1 MLARRDLLEFQYVIV
16 VVGPNHDQILQQIAA
31 MLLHQKYE
39 SLVKIAFNVENKSAP
54 FGVRLLGVFVFVE
67 GGDGVEDR
75 INDRRR
81 FAGADCAEGNN
92 VCEESLFVEGH
103 SAEVDLQF
111 LNPLPGLGDGPV
123 VFDRQ
128 LGGDQ
133 AAQAN
138 REQPQGGLRDNETP
152 RHPQGGRL
160 QQAGQDPNNRRAQRQ
175 QRDCLRRVGP
185 VPALGNLARQCACD
199 FRQHP
204 PLYCCRIRFA
214 PIDLICFFSAGALT
228 VEQVRRTAARAG
240 QQLSHTLRSSR
251 PSLICRSKAWRPF
264 LT

>member
-1 MLARRDLLEFQYVIV
+1 MLARRDLLEFQQVIV
-16 VVGPNHDQILQQIAA
+16 VVRPDDDQVLQEVAA
-31 MLLHQKYE
+31 VLLHHKDE
-39 SLVKIAFNVENKSAP
+39 RLVKVSFRVEHEPAP
-54 FGVRLLGVFVFVE
+54 FGVRLSGVFVFVE

-103 SAEVDLQF
+103 SAQIDCQF
-111 LNPLPGLGDGPV
+111 LYPLPELGDGPV

-160 QQAGQDPNNRRAQRQ
+160 QQAG
-175 QRDCLRRVGP
+175 
-185 VPALGNLARQCACD
+185 
-199 FRQHP
+199 
-204 PLYCCRIRFA
+204 
-214 PIDLICFFSAGALT
+214 
-228 VEQVRRTAARAG
+228 
-240 QQLSHTLRSSR
+240 
-251 PSLICRSKAWRPF
+251 
-264 LT
+264 